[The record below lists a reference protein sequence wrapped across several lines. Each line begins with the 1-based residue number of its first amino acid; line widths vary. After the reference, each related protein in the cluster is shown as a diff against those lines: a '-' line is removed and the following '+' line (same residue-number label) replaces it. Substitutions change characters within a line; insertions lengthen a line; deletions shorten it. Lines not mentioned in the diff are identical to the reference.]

1 MWLII
6 DVFQYTKPVD
16 EDVKNEALAYD
27 KRDIANNN
35 NAPATMTPAPTTT
48 TTTVVTRKK
57 KMSDEEI
64 MEKIRSIVSVGD
76 PNRRYTKIE
85 KIGSG
90 YVFSK
95 FSSFFCLCKNYHGF
109 NIIYVTIVQL

>member
-1 MWLII
+1 
-6 DVFQYTKPVD
+6 
-16 EDVKNEALAYD
+16 
-27 KRDIANNN
+27 
-35 NAPATMTPAPTTT
+35 MTPAPTT

-90 YVFSK
+90 YVFPR
-95 FSSFFCLCKNYHGF
+95 FSSFFYLFKNYHGC
-109 NIIYVTIVQL
+109 NVIYLTPCIVVMFS

>member
-1 MWLII
+1 MMINYWF
-6 DVFQYTKPVD
+6 FQYTKPVD
-16 EDVKNEALAYD
+16 DDVKNEALAYD

-35 NAPATMTPAPTTT
+35 NAPATMTPAPTT

-90 YVFSK
+90 
-95 FSSFFCLCKNYHGF
+95 
-109 NIIYVTIVQL
+109 

>member
-1 MWLII
+1 MINYWF
-6 DVFQYTKPVD
+6 FQYTKPVD

-35 NAPATMTPAPTTT
+35 NAPATMTPAPTT

-90 YVFSK
+90 YVFP
-95 FSSFFCLCKNYHGF
+95 SFFF
-109 NIIYVTIVQL
+109 